1 MKTKYFLG
9 TVLAL
14 CFILNTAESEDIDT
28 NNKVFSSA
36 TLKSDD
42 CDEFDNDK
50 LKCESPIVSEDN
62 SSAVS
67 KDELWF
73 DENQILD
80 SNTVALFFL
89 GESVRG
95 PKILLL
101 AKPISRK
108 TIQKKVIP
116 SKVVS
121 GSSKSKNVTR
131 PLKDAN
137 YCDIPQRI
145 TDNQRALSKPILFE
159 TGTANLTEQAQTELK
174 EIGKA
179 FQNEK
184 LHNEKIIIEGH
195 TDASGSC
202 DYNEMLSKKRAN
214 AVKAFLMSEYK
225 LTNPIEAIGEGEFS
239 LLEPNNPTSAKNR
252 RVRIATE
259 QPAKTA
265 QLPLPLT
272 RHLAQQ

>member
-9 TVLAL
+9 AVLAL

-73 DENQILD
+73 EENQMPN
-80 SNTVALFFL
+80 SNTIALFFQ
-89 GESVRG
+89 GEGARG
-95 PKILLL
+95 AKILLL
-101 AKPISRK
+101 AKPISRR
-108 TIQKKVIP
+108 TMQKKVIP
-116 SKVVS
+116 PKVVS
-121 GSSKSKNVTR
+121 RQPKNKIVPR
-131 PLKDAN
+131 PLIDTS
-137 YCDIPQRI
+137 YCDIPRRI
-145 TDNQRALSKPILFE
+145 TDNQFALSGVILFE
-159 TGTANLTEQAQTELK
+159 TGTANLTKQAQAALK
-174 EIGKA
+174 KIGEA
-179 FQNEK
+179 LQNEK
-184 LHNEKIIIEGH
+184 LHGKKIMIEGH
-195 TDASGSC
+195 TDASGAC
-202 DYNEMLSKKRAN
+202 EYNAALSKKRAN

-225 LTNPIEAIGEGEFS
+225 LTNSIEAIGEGEFS
-239 LLEPNNPTSAKNR
+239 LLYPNDPTSAKNR

-259 QPAKTA
+259 KPANTA
-265 QLPLPLT
+265 FSASLPLASNP
-272 RHLAQQ
+272 